1 MQHCS
6 TTLQMF
12 SRILRLP
19 VSDPQMFWKAVTD
32 LASLSEGWILYLSK
46 RRDMSVLVRYW
57 EWVSAIFFTISLV
70 LQGSLIMFH
79 QFNRYNSF
87 TKITAFVLYC
97 WICWICMDMLCSAEN
112 SVCLLGWVVLY
123 FWLCIFPRTAVGL
136 CCIQCEVLHGV
147 HCFPTFL
154 HTLCVTLHT
163 VCKTQGV

>member
-19 VSDPQMFWKAVTD
+19 ESGPQMFWKAVTD

-57 EWVSAIFFTISLV
+57 EWVSAIFLTISLV

-97 WICWICMDMLCSAEN
+97 WICSEEN
-112 SVCLLGWVVLY
+112 SECLVGWLGGWFYIFGCVFSLGLQSVFAAHSVKFCTVCIV
-123 FWLCIFPRTAVGL
+123 FP
-136 CCIQCEVLHGV
+136 H
-147 HCFPTFL
+147 FY
-154 HTLCVTLHT
+154 TLCV
-163 VCKTQGV
+163 